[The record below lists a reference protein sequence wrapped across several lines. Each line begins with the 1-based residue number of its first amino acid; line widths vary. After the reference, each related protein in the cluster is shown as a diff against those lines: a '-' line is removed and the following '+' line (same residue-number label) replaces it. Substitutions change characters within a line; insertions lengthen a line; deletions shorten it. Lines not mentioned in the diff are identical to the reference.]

1 MEPAKIDSRWTLLV
15 LSAPIVAGHF
25 MAVVWHLLLVLKVQ
39 PGFPKFAPPLLILV
53 NLIPVAGLIALAKRL
68 PRLAGSLITLPL
80 AVALVI
86 GIYAHFL
93 SPGTDNI
100 FHLPPGDLR
109 LPFQISAA
117 LLVLLEAL
125 GCWIGVRIFVHGC
138 EQRAVTT

>member
-1 MEPAKIDSRWTLLV
+1 MAPAKIDSRWTLLV
-15 LSAPIVAGHF
+15 WSAPIVAGHF

-39 PGFPKFAPPLLILV
+39 PGFPKFAPPLLILI
-53 NLIPVAGLIALAKRL
+53 NLIPVAGLVTLAKRL

-100 FHLPPGDLR
+100 FRLPPRDLR
-109 LPFQISAA
+109 LPFQISAV

-125 GCWIGVRIFVHGC
+125 GCWIGVRIFAHGS
-138 EQRAVTT
+138 EQGTVTT